1 MIMDKLAS
9 IIDEGH
15 IPEEEAIKAELDYS
29 RLAHECH
36 RLRLENERMRR
47 ALKCHRLRLE
57 NERMRRALDIVN
69 STLDTLEREI

>member
-29 RLAHECH
+29 RLA
-36 RLRLENERMRR
+36 NE
-47 ALKCHRLRLE
+47 CHRLRLE